1 MTLLYNHDSFVYRYT
16 NYWYTLDRICNYCT
30 IQRWYKKKYS
40 SFRNFISWSVHVL
53 NTNANGIIF
62 KKENKSMFQTDEWT
76 NTSNF
81 VNVIFCTLI
90 TKQEM
95 QVTSI
100 QQYTASSTSPL
111 YCPSKKW
118 IANSVFFLH
127 ALFIIIKLD
136 WHARI
141 GTFYEYSPTDKAYML
156 SRTWNARQHLLWYI
170 GIWNL

>member
-1 MTLLYNHDSFVYRYT
+1 MYNSTLIQKKIIPP
-16 NYWYTLDRICNYCT
+16 LDEVV
-30 IQRWYKKKYS
+30 
-40 SFRNFISWSVHVL
+40 SWSVHVL

-62 KKENKSMFQTDEWT
+62 KKENKSMFKTDEWT

-81 VNVIFCTLI
+81 VNVIFCTFDYKTGNASHVNL
-90 TKQEM
+90 
-95 QVTSI
+95 I
-100 QQYTASSTSPL
+100 QQYTTSSTSSL

-141 GTFYEYSPTDKAYML
+141 GTFYEYLPTDKAYML
-156 SRTWNARQHLLWYI
+156 SRTWNASQHFLWYI

>member
-1 MTLLYNHDSFVYRYT
+1 MFIGIPIIDTHSIVFVNIVQFNADT
-16 NYWYTLDRICNYCT
+16 KKINIPPLDEVV
-30 IQRWYKKKYS
+30 
-40 SFRNFISWSVHVL
+40 SWSVHVL

-62 KKENKSMFQTDEWT
+62 KKENKSMFKMDEWT

-100 QQYTASSTSPL
+100 QQYTTSSTSSL

-118 IANSVFFLH
+118 IANSVFFFTCIVYYYKVGLTCEDRDVLRVF
-127 ALFIIIKLD
+127 AD
-136 WHARI
+136 
-141 GTFYEYSPTDKAYML
+141 G
-156 SRTWNARQHLLWYI
+156 
-170 GIWNL
+170 

>member
-1 MTLLYNHDSFVYRYT
+1 MYNSTLIQKKNIPP
-16 NYWYTLDRICNYCT
+16 LDEVV
-30 IQRWYKKKYS
+30 
-40 SFRNFISWSVHVL
+40 SWSVHVL
-53 NTNANGIIF
+53 NTNANGIIL
-62 KKENKSMFQTDEWT
+62 KKENKSMLKTDEWT

-100 QQYTASSTSPL
+100 QQYTTSSTYSL

-141 GTFYEYSPTDKAYML
+141 GTFYEYSPTDKAYITNMKCKTAFSL
-156 SRTWNARQHLLWYI
+156 IYWDLKFVEKSFCKKIPFYE
-170 GIWNL
+170 GC

>member
-1 MTLLYNHDSFVYRYT
+1 MFIGIPIIDTHSIVFVT
-16 NYWYTLDRICNYCT
+16 IVQFNADTKKINIPPLDEVV
-30 IQRWYKKKYS
+30 
-40 SFRNFISWSVHVL
+40 SWSVHVL

-100 QQYTASSTSPL
+100 QQYTTSSTSSL

-156 SRTWNARQHLLWYI
+156 SRTWNARQHFLWYI

>member
-1 MTLLYNHDSFVYRYT
+1 MYNSTLIQKKNIPP
-16 NYWYTLDRICNYCT
+16 LDEVV
-30 IQRWYKKKYS
+30 
-40 SFRNFISWSVHVL
+40 SWRVHVL

-81 VNVIFCTLI
+81 VNVMFCTLI

-100 QQYTASSTSPL
+100 WYNNTRLLVHPRFIALPRNELLTQY
-111 YCPSKKW
+111 
-118 IANSVFFLH
+118 FFLH

-156 SRTWNARQHLLWYI
+156 SRTWNARQHFLWYI

>member
-1 MTLLYNHDSFVYRYT
+1 MLTVLYSRKKTKACSKRMNEPILVILWMSF
-16 NYWYTLDRICNYCT
+16 
-30 IQRWYKKKYS
+30 
-40 SFRNFISWSVHVL
+40 FVL
-53 NTNANGIIF
+53 
-62 KKENKSMFQTDEWT
+62 
-76 NTSNF
+76 
-81 VNVIFCTLI
+81 LI

-100 QQYTASSTSPL
+100 QQYTTSSTSSL

-141 GTFYEYSPTDKAYML
+141 GTFYNFVHKCNPEMISVGWQGRTVYFWSPQLYYFISSCQENVTWSQTC
-156 SRTWNARQHLLWYI
+156 SRLRMSVHCMWNICASFQILLQFFDLDSIDYPM
-170 GIWNL
+170 